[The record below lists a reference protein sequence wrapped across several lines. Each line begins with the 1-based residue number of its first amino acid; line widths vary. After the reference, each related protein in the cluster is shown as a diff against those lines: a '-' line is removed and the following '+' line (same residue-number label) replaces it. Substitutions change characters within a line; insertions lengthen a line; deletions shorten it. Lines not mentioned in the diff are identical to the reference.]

1 MFMWGGRRL
10 CPEPAE
16 RQMKPAGRQLKNSLV
31 MNFSQSAFI
40 EKAGKSKK
48 GKQKK
53 RDSDRERKSGQKR
66 RRQNAK

>member
-1 MFMWGGRRL
+1 M

-40 EKAGKSKK
+40 EKAGKSKN
-48 GKQKK
+48 GKE
-53 RDSDRERKSGQKR
+53 REIEIENERQGQKR
-66 RRQNAK
+66 RRENAK